1 MEDFPANEPNSGE
14 TEGSTYR
21 IAAVSKE
28 SGVPI
33 ATVRMW
39 ERRYGVVSP
48 ARSSGNGRLYSRQ
61 DIERLSLLKLAVDA
75 GHAIGTVAN
84 LSDEQIK
91 ARLDS
96 SGSVTKPSS
105 PSSPCRTVILG
116 PLLAH
121 RLNKAWADRKD
132 VEIASVLDSFDT
144 ENDSIESARPDALIV
159 EVALVHAATL
169 LQLRQL
175 RAALRPTVMIVIYGF
190 GTQQTLKR
198 LDDEGMLAIG
208 APADPAHLARICH
221 LGLSMNGPGRLSIES
236 MLMRSIGPRKFD
248 DHFLATAA
256 RQPTS
261 VQCECPNHLAD
272 LLVKLNAFE
281 LYSRDCEST
290 NPSDAA
296 VHVLLH
302 AAAAHCREVIEHAM
316 SKVLAHEGITIER
329 A

>member
-1 MEDFPANEPNSGE
+1 MEAYQANESALDE
-14 TEGSTYR
+14 SEEGGYR

-28 SGVPI
+28 TGVPI

-48 ARSSGNGRLYSRQ
+48 ARSSGNSRLYSRQ

-84 LSDEQIK
+84 LTDDQLR

-96 SGSVTKPSS
+96 SVGAPKPSL
-105 PSSPCRTVILG
+105 PSSCRTVVVG

-121 RLNKAWADRKD
+121 RLQVAWADRKD
-132 VEIASVLDSFDT
+132 FEIVSVLNSLAVEDEALAGD
-144 ENDSIESARPDALIV
+144 APDALIA
-159 EVALVHAATL
+159 EVALLQPSTL
-169 LQLRQL
+169 RQLRQL
-175 RAALRPTVMIVIYGF
+175 RALLRPTVVIVVYGF
-190 GTQQTLKR
+190 ATQQTLKK
-198 LDDEGMLAIG
+198 LDEEGILALG
-208 APADPAHLARICH
+208 NPADPIHLARICH
-221 LGLSMNGPGRLSIES
+221 LGLSMHGPGRLGIES
-236 MLMRSIGPRKFD
+236 LLMRSIGPRRFD
-248 DHFLATAA
+248 DEFLATVA

-261 VQCECPNHLAD
+261 VSCECPNHLAD

-281 LYSRDCEST
+281 LYSRECESS
-290 NPSDAA
+290 NLDDAS

-316 SKVLAHEGITIER
+316 SRVLAHEGIDPP

>member
-1 MEDFPANEPNSGE
+1 MEDFPANEPISGK
-14 TEGSTYR
+14 TEGGAYR
-21 IAAVSKE
+21 IATVSKE

-33 ATVRMW
+33 ATIRMW
-39 ERRYGVVSP
+39 ERRYGVVTP

-61 DIERLSLLKLAVDA
+61 DIERLSLLKRTVDA

-84 LSDEQIK
+84 LTDEQIK
-91 ARLDS
+91 ARLDNG
-96 SGSVTKPSS
+96 GSATKSA
-105 PSSPCRTVILG
+105 PSSPCRIVVLN

-121 RLNKAWADRKD
+121 KLKKAWADRKD
-132 VEIASVLDSFDT
+132 VDIVAVLDSCNAD
-144 ENDSIESARPDALIV
+144 DDKIDGMRPDALIV
-159 EVALVHAATL
+159 EVALVHASTL

-175 RAALRPTVMIVIYGF
+175 RAVLRPTVMIVIYGF

-198 LDDEGMLAIG
+198 LDEEGMLALG

-236 MLMRSIGPRKFD
+236 MLMRPIEPRKFD

-281 LYSRDCEST
+281 LYSRECEST
-290 NPSDAA
+290 NPGDAT

-316 SKVLAHEGITIER
+316 SKVLAHEGITIEK